1 MTYEE
6 LDATVAAKKDSE
18 DLSET
23 SYTRS
28 TRSGNQLQLSA
39 KFRDPIDKA
48 LSYRRDTARDFHRVL
63 ADFLELKKSGTRT
76 SADSAERTS
85 SNDSVDM

>member
-39 KFRDPIDKA
+39 KFET
-48 LSYRRDTARDFHRVL
+48 LSTRRYATGGIP
-63 ADFLELKKSGTRT
+63 LETFIECWLT
-76 SADSAERTS
+76 S
-85 SNDSVDM
+85 